1 MINITKNEN
10 AFDRFIKILV
20 GSIIIFLIFYFKV
33 NIILL
38 ALLLFAA
45 LWMVVTGLIGYCPLY
60 HLLGIN
66 TQK

>member
-38 ALLLFAA
+38 AVLLFAA